1 MGVKRMESFVEVR
14 PDGGPNRR
22 SRRAP
27 PRRPGAEQR
36 PQFLRSEARRA
47 TDMASRLA
55 ATRAPRQVME
65 DGQEQLM
72 TFGLRAS
79 ITAAMVGMSLF
90 FHAQLGAAL
99 ASLLP

>member
-1 MGVKRMESFVEVR
+1 MESFLEMR
-14 PDGGPNRR
+14 PDADQARR
-22 SRRAP
+22 PRRAA
-27 PRRPGAEQR
+27 PRRAIPEPR

-47 TDMASRLA
+47 TDMASRVA
-55 ATRAPRQVME
+55 AIRVPRQAAAS
-65 DGQEQLM
+65 GQERLM

-79 ITAAMVGMSLF
+79 ISAAMIGMSLF

>member
-1 MGVKRMESFVEVR
+1 MEQFVEMHPEMAPGRR
-14 PDGGPNRR
+14 P
-22 SRRAP
+22 RRAA
-27 PRRPGAEQR
+27 PRRPAAERQ
-36 PQFLRSEARRA
+36 PQFVRSEARRN

-55 ATRAPRQVME
+55 ATRAPKPMLEGGEER
-65 DGQEQLM
+65 LM

-99 ASLLP
+99 TALVH